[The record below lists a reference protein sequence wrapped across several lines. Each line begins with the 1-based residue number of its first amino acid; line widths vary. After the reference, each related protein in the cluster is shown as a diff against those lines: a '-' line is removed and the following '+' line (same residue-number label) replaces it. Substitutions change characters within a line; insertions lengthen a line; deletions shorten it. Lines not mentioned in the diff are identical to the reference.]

1 MNFIK
6 NFILR
11 FFAIIGVLTAI
22 IIICTVIII
31 KSLADMKKDVK
42 ERTVLHLKTSMI
54 SGDVVTEGGF
64 FAFDSYLS
72 QNISLIDTLLLIR
85 KASKDEKVVGIM
97 ADISSFN
104 LSYAQIEELRNELIN
119 FSKTGKPIYVWTDT
133 FGEIIGGTK
142 SYYLASAFDK
152 IYMQPSGSVG
162 FTGISTNSMFF
173 KNTLKKLDMEPIGS
187 RRKEYKN
194 YWNMFSEEKYTDE
207 HKEASQSLID
217 SIFSK
222 IKSDI
227 SKSRNIPV
235 KKLQEITDSF
245 PLTSDEALKNGFI
258 DEIIFKDKAVEK
270 LKNAVD
276 FKSFVSLSSYAKMTT
291 DNFDFS
297 EKSAV
302 ALIEMPGSVHRGS
315 SEFGA
320 TGHPTSTG
328 SSTMVAL
335 LSEAWKDDKVKG
347 IIIRVNSPG
356 GSVIASETIW
366 NKIREMV
373 KENKKPVYVSMGTV
387 AASGGYYISMPA
399 EKIFAD
405 HTTITGS
412 IGVVIGKIYMRE
424 FYKKL
429 GITFDSVSTGKNND
443 MFSPITKITEEQNE
457 YVEKS
462 LDRIYDEFVSR
473 AAEGRKIKPE
483 ELEKYA
489 KGRVWSGTLAKEKNL
504 VDENGGFM
512 DVFDSIKKKI
522 KFEGDIAVTKYPRP
536 EKMWEMIFTDYEDDQ
551 YSGFFG
557 WLRAV
562 LHKIDVLFST
572 VNEIKRDLDSDE
584 IIKADESL
592 EIH

>member
-11 FFAIIGVLTAI
+11 FFAIIGVLT
-22 IIICTVIII
+22 VIIMI
-31 KSLADMKKDVK
+31 CAVIIVKSLADMKKEVK
-42 ERTVLHLKTSMI
+42 DNTVLHLKTSLI
-54 SGDVVTEGGF
+54 TGDVATEGGF
-64 FAFDSYLS
+64 FAFDSYFS
-72 QNISLIDTLLLIR
+72 YNISLIDALLLIR
-85 KASKDEKVVGIM
+85 KAAEDEKVVGIM
-97 ADISSFN
+97 ADISSLN
-104 LSYAQIEELRNELIN
+104 LSYAQVEELRNELIK
-119 FSKTGKPIYVWTDT
+119 FSKTGKPIYVWSDT

-152 IYMQPSGSVG
+152 IFIQPAGNVG
-162 FTGISTNSMFF
+162 FTGISSDSMFF
-173 KNTLKKLDMEPIGS
+173 KNTLEKLDMEPIGS

-217 SIFSK
+217 SIFNK
-222 IKSDI
+222 VKTDI
-227 SKSRNIPV
+227 SRSRNIPV
-235 KKLQEITDSF
+235 ETLSQIANSF
-245 PLTSDEALKNGFI
+245 PLTSKEALKKGLI
-258 DEIIFKDKAVEK
+258 DEILFKDKVIEK

-276 FKSFVSLSSYAKMTT
+276 YKSLISLSSYAKMTT
-291 DNFDFS
+291 DSFDFS
-297 EKSAV
+297 DKPKI
-302 ALIEMPGSVHRGS
+302 ALIEMPGSIHRGTS
-315 SEFGA
+315 DFGA

-328 SSTMVAL
+328 SVTMLSL
-335 LSEAWKDDKVKG
+335 LSEAWKDEKVKG

-366 NKIREMV
+366 NKIHEMV
-373 KENKKPVYVSMGTV
+373 KEKKKPVYISMGTV
-387 AASGGYYISMPA
+387 AASGGYYVSMPA

-429 GITFDSVSTGKNND
+429 GITFDSVTTGKNNN
-443 MFSPITKITEEQNE
+443 MFSPLTRITDEQKN

-462 LDRIYDEFVSR
+462 LDNIYDDFVKR
-473 AAEGRKIKPE
+473 AAEGRKMKPE
-483 ELEKYA
+483 ELEKSA

-512 DVFDSIKKKI
+512 DAFDSIKEKTKEETLSI
-522 KFEGDIAVTKYPRP
+522 QKYPRP

-551 YSGFFG
+551 YSGVLG
-557 WLRAV
+557 WFSSIIAKV
-562 LHKIDVLFST
+562 DMFFST
-572 VNEIKRDLDSDE
+572 LNKVQREMNNSEMIR
-584 IIKADESL
+584 ADENL
-592 EIH
+592 EIQ